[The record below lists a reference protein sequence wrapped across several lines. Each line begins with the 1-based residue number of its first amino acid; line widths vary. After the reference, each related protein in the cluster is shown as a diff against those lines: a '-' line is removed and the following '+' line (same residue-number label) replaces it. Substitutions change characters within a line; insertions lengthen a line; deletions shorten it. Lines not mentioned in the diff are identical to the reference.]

1 MLIWLIKIVSRQN
14 LSTDTYSS
22 YASLLEKFIMDF
34 LLWHSM
40 FYLLILTTTR
50 VVLPEI
56 LVGISKALACR
67 LINKLQM
74 QTISQN
80 SKGTGIQG
88 YQTYRDKEVL

>member
-56 LVGISKALACR
+56 LVGISKGEEILKVYQYT
-67 LINKLQM
+67 LSSSM
-74 QTISQN
+74 
-80 SKGTGIQG
+80 SKERT
-88 YQTYRDKEVL
+88 RSK

>member
-40 FYLLILTTTR
+40 FNLLILTTTR

-56 LVGISKALACR
+56 LVGISKGEEILKVYQYT
-67 LINKLQM
+67 LSSSM
-74 QTISQN
+74 
-80 SKGTGIQG
+80 SKERT
-88 YQTYRDKEVL
+88 RSK